1 MHRDAGGMEL
11 AGPDAAAPAGLVC
24 SLCSNQTGCG
34 LSISTCSVG
43 PLNYYNINNTGASGS
58 WQQLPPAL
66 NLSRNMRLRL
76 ACLLA
81 CHAVLAAP
89 CHPTATTL
97 PCVAPH
103 TPPIPRHPTLPTF
116 HSTPACPAVAPL
128 SWDIVPEYDFFS
140 EFATCEDEW
149 ATNNLAWFNTTTQ
162 ACQMQPAGL
171 LPNSFWNSGGFT
183 SFTGIQVGGETVTGR
198 PVDWS
203 RAGRSCS
210 CGELRRARTDHDPVG
225 PP

>member
-1 MHRDAGGMEL
+1 MLALMPPPLLVWSVPCAATRPAAGCPSPPARWAPSTTTILTTQVLL
-11 AGPDAAAPAGLVC
+11 APGNSCPLLSISPGTCGCGWLVC
-24 SLCSNQTGCG
+24 SLAMLCSQ
-34 LSISTCSVG
+34 
-43 PLNYYNINNTGASGS
+43 
-58 WQQLPPAL
+58 PPATPQPQ
-66 NLSRNMRLRL
+66 
-76 ACLLA
+76 
-81 CHAVLAAP
+81 P
-89 CHPTATTL
+89 CHVL
-97 PCVAPH
+97 RPH
-103 TPPIPRHPTLPTF
+103 SSHPIPRHPTLPTF

-210 CGELRRARTDHDPVG
+210 CGELRRARTDHDPVA

>member
-97 PCVAPH
+97 PCVAPTLLPSH
-103 TPPIPRHPTLPTF
+103 PTPPHPTYLPLHPCLPRSGPPELGHRPRVRLLLRVCHLRGRVGHQQPGLVQHHHPGLPDAARRPAAQLLLELGRLHLLHRHPGGWGDG
-116 HSTPACPAVAPL
+116 HGEAS
-128 SWDIVPEYDFFS
+128 
-140 EFATCEDEW
+140 
-149 ATNNLAWFNTTTQ
+149 
-162 ACQMQPAGL
+162 GL
-171 LPNSFWNSGGFT
+171 EP
-183 SFTGIQVGGETVTGR
+183 GR
-198 PVDWS
+198 Q
-203 RAGRSCS
+203 
-210 CGELRRARTDHDPVG
+210 ELQLW
-225 PP
+225 